1 MNVEPKNIS
10 ERISALTP
18 EQRALFEAR
27 LKQKGLNTPPTA
39 VQTIPRR
46 PDHGSDTCAA
56 SIDQER
62 LWFIEQLQPG
72 NTAYNIFNASRIR
85 GSLNIPIMERVINEL
100 IQRHEVLR
108 TTLKSVA
115 GLPVQVIAPE
125 LKITLEPVSLE
136 HLPEA
141 ERYDEAIRLTT
152 EEFARPFDLEKGPLV
167 RVGLLRLAAD
177 DFVLQVNM
185 QHAITDRWSFAVF
198 EKELAVLYQAFA
210 TGQPSPLPELPIQ
223 FADYAVWQR
232 ERMNGDEYKKDLEYW
247 IQKLD
252 GAPFALDFPTDFPRP
267 PIQNF
272 RGARVYVSYPR
283 SLLDGLKELSRRE
296 GVTMF
301 MTLMAAFKTLIYRYT
316 NQADL
321 LISTPIGTRLRPET
335 ENIVGYL
342 LNLLIIRTDLSGN
355 PRFRELLKR
364 EQDSC
369 VGAFAHQEVPFGKL
383 VQELKPKQDPSRN
396 PIAQV
401 AFLYLD
407 FPEATAMQF
416 LGLTASH
423 IDIDNGASRFDI
435 TLAMTE
441 TPDGFTVSIE
451 YIRDIFEHGRMER
464 MAQHLRV
471 LLEGIVANPD
481 QRLFDLPLLT
491 VEEQQQLEQWNDTA
505 QQFSSTL
512 LVHQLFEQQAAARP
526 NAPAVLFADQA
537 LTFSEINGRAN
548 QLARHLLSCG
558 LEPEARVGVMLPR
571 SPDAVVVL
579 LAIFK
584 AGGCYLPLDPDYPA
598 ERLAFMLENAG
609 ASLLITDESLRVQVP
624 EQAPPLITLAAA
636 QLAGQSTA
644 DLESEVRSD
653 QLAYIIYTSGST
665 GRPKGVAVEH
675 RQLRHTLQSAQEVL
689 KLTDADCLPSVAS
702 FSFDISLLEL
712 LCAPLAGGRCLLVS
726 APGALDANVAT
737 GVLREATVLH
747 AVPGLMRRFVSF
759 AKEQSAD
766 ATAPAFP
773 QLRLLLV
780 GGEAVA
786 PELVAELRSV
796 WSDAQVRVLY
806 GPTEATIICAGYD
819 VNKDGP
825 REHQMIGRPLP
836 NTVLQILDS
845 NGKQVPIG
853 VDGEICI
860 SGPGVAREYW
870 RSAEL
875 TAEKFVSATTGQ
887 RIYRTGDRGRYL
899 PDGNIEFTGRIDEQ
913 VKVRGFRIELGEIE
927 SVLTEHESV
936 REAVVVALEDRGS
949 EKRLVAYVVTAAGA
963 ARNVSEL
970 RNHLKERL
978 PDYMIPSA
986 FVYLEA
992 LPLTS
997 HGKID
1002 RRALPAPDAERPTL
1016 AEAFIAPRTPA
1027 EKSLAAI
1034 WAKLLG
1040 IDQIGSNDDYFEL
1053 GGDSLLATQLV
1064 SQVRSVFAVELPLV
1078 ELFRHPT
1085 LAELAAAIEEAI
1097 IEQMED
1103 MSDEAAE
1110 ELLAAKK
1117 QKS

>member
-1 MNVEPKNIS
+1 MTDIS

-18 EQRALFEAR
+18 EQRALFDAR
-27 LKQKGLNTPPTA
+27 LKQKGLRTDVTA

-46 PDHGSDTCAA
+46 QDRDSITCPA

-62 LWFIEQLQPG
+62 LWFIDQLQPG

-85 GSLNIPIMERVINEL
+85 GSLNVPIMERVINEL

-108 TTLKSVA
+108 TTLKSVD
-115 GLPVQVIAPE
+115 GLPVQVIAPD

-136 HLPEA
+136 HLPEP
-141 ERYDEAIRLTT
+141 ERYGEAVRLTT
-152 EEFARPFDLEKGPLV
+152 EEFARPFDLENEPLV
-167 RVGLLRLAAD
+167 RVSLLRLAKD

-210 TGQPSPLPELPIQ
+210 TGHPSPLPELPIQ

-247 IQKLD
+247 RKQLA
-252 GAPFALDFPTDFPRP
+252 GAPFVLDFPTDFPRP

-272 RGARVYVSYPR
+272 RGARVYVSYPK
-283 SLLDGLKELSRRE
+283 SLLDGLKELSRHE

-316 NQADL
+316 NQHDV

-335 ENIVGYL
+335 ENLVGYL
-342 LNLLIIRTDLSGN
+342 LNLLIVRTDLSGD
-355 PRFRELLKR
+355 PTFRELLKR
-364 EQDSC
+364 EQDAC

-383 VQELKPKQDPSRN
+383 VQELKPIQDPSRN

-416 LGLTASH
+416 LGLTATH

-441 TPDGFTVSIE
+441 TPEGFTVSIE
-451 YIRDIFEHGRMER
+451 YIRDIFEHSRMER
-464 MAQHLRV
+464 MAEHLKV
-471 LLEGIVANPD
+471 LLSSIIANPD
-481 QRLFDLPLLT
+481 AHLSDLPILT
-491 VEEQQQLEQWNDTA
+491 LAERHQLQQWNDTA
-505 QQFSSTL
+505 HQFPSTL
-512 LVHQLFEQQAAARP
+512 LVHQLFEQQAAQKP
-526 NAPAVLFADQA
+526 HAPALIFEDQA
-537 LTFSEINGRAN
+537 LTFSEINSRAN

-571 SPDAVVVL
+571 TPDTLVAL

-584 AGGCYLPLDPDYPA
+584 AGGCYLPLDPEYPA
-598 ERLAFMLENAG
+598 ERLAFMLDDAG
-609 ASLLITDESLRVQVP
+609 ASLVITQEFLRVNLS
-624 EQAPPLITLAAA
+624 EQSIENV
-636 QLAGQSTA
+636 
-644 DLESEVRSD
+644 ESEVRPE

-665 GRPKGVAVEH
+665 GRPKGVSVEH
-675 RQLRHTLQSAQEVL
+675 RQLLHTMQCAQEVL
-689 KLTDADCLPSVAS
+689 KLTETDCLPSIAS

-726 APGALDANVAT
+726 THGALEAT
-737 GVLREATVLH
+737 VTARVLQEATVLH
-747 AVPGLMRRFVSF
+747 AVPGLMRRFVSLTR
-759 AKEQSAD
+759 EQH
-766 ATAPAFP
+766 P
-773 QLRLLLV
+773 QLRQLLV

-786 PELVAELRSV
+786 PELIAEMQEV
-796 WSDAQVRVLY
+796 WSGADVRVLY
-806 GPTEATIICAGYD
+806 GPTEATIICASYE
-819 VNKDGP
+819 VS
-825 REHQMIGRPLP
+825 RQEAISHQMIGRPLP
-836 NTVLQILDS
+836 NTMLRILD
-845 NGKQVPIG
+845 GKGQLVPVG

-860 SGPGVAREYW
+860 GGAGLARGYW
-870 RSAEL
+870 QSADL
-875 TAEKFVSATTGQ
+875 TAEKFVSATDGA

-899 PDGNIEFTGRIDEQ
+899 PDGNIVFTGRIDEQ

-927 SVLTEHESV
+927 FLLTEHESV
-936 REAVVVALEDRGS
+936 TEAVVIAPEDKGS
-949 EKRLVAYVVTAAGA
+949 EKRLVAYVVTTPGA
-963 ARNVSEL
+963 SRNVSDL
-970 RNHLKERL
+970 RSHLRSRL

-986 FVYLEA
+986 FVYLDA

-1002 RRALPAPDAERPTL
+1002 RRALPAPDAERPAL
-1016 AEAFIAPRTPA
+1016 AEAFIAPGTPA
-1027 EKSLAAI
+1027 ETRLASI
-1034 WAKLLG
+1034 WTKLLG
-1040 IDQIGSNDDYFEL
+1040 INRIGINDNYFEL
-1053 GGDSLLATQLV
+1053 GGDSLLATQLA
-1064 SQVRSVFAVELPLV
+1064 SQVRSVFEVELPLV

-1085 LAELAAAIEEAI
+1085 LAEMATSIEEAI
-1097 IEQMED
+1097 IEQMEEI
-1103 MSDEAAE
+1103 SDEEAE
-1110 ELLAAKK
+1110 QLLRNAE
-1117 QKS
+1117 